1 MRMRAIGGI
10 FGRPAFG
17 ALYEHMLKVQDCLSL
32 LEPMMLS
39 FTRLEFNAARR
50 YAYEIHQRENEADA
64 IKNEIRAGLSRSI
77 FTAVERTEMLLL
89 LKAQDDVSD
98 DCERVASLV
107 EIRDTAVWPEIAVDF
122 MQLAAR
128 VVQVGRLLGQVEE
141 KLKDVEGTAYLH
153 GELEKLSALIDQVQQ
168 GEHDTGRLQQ
178 TLLSRLFQNE
188 TRTDPVSVIF
198 LMQIAQ
204 QMSAIV
210 GAAENTS
217 DVLGR
222 MIGMR

>member
-1 MRMRAIGGI
+1 
-10 FGRPAFG
+10 
-17 ALYEHMLKVQDCLSL
+17 MLKVQDCLSL